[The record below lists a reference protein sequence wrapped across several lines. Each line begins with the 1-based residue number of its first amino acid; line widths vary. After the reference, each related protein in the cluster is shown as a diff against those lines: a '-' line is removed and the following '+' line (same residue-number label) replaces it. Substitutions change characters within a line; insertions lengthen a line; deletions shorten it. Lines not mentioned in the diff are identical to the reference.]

1 MHVQKANSVR
11 STRHGW
17 YAGIRCLLV
26 GLVLVGLTNVAAIA
40 QTIYGNISGAGD
52 RQTGAAIVG
61 ARIEVKNMDTG
72 ETREVVSGSDG
83 TYTVRSLPGGRYCRS
98 HLG

>member
-1 MHVQKANSVR
+1 MR

-40 QTIYGNISGAGD
+40 QTIYGNISGG
-52 RQTGAAIVG
+52 
-61 ARIEVKNMDTG
+61 
-72 ETREVVSGSDG
+72 
-83 TYTVRSLPGGRYCRS
+83 
-98 HLG
+98 